1 MKRLAFGILMCAV
14 AAFGAAACD
23 DDNPTEPSNQPVIFT
38 SQLSAANEV
47 PAITGAEANARGSV
61 TITFNLTRDAAGAI
75 TGGTASFNAPLTGF
89 PAPTNIN
96 LAHIHIGA
104 AGVNGTVV
112 VNTGLTPGSPFAMPT
127 GAGTLVADNIALTAA
142 TAEQIIANP
151 AGFYFN
157 AHTTL
162 NPGGAVRGQL
172 TRTQ

>member
-1 MKRLAFGILMCAV
+1 MKRLGFGILMCAV
-14 AAFGAAACD
+14 AAFAGAAC

-47 PAITGAEANARGSV
+47 PPVSNTESGARGSV

-96 LAHIHIGA
+96 LAHIHTGA
-104 AGVNGTVV
+104 VGVVGGVLV
-112 VNTGLTPGSPFAMPT
+112 STGLTAGTAFAMPT
-127 GAGTLVADNIALTAA
+127 GSGTLVVDNVALTAA
-142 TAEQIIANP
+142 QADQIIANP